1 MSHIFATT
9 VEGIFDGRRTKQEK
23 VGRKV
28 EKGDGGCKVDGFAT
42 CSKWNG
48 YENGACVNEA
58 LLVEFYKAQK
68 G

>member
-1 MSHIFATT
+1 
-9 VEGIFDGRRTKQEK
+9 